1 MQALPPVFFELEL
14 YTLKNQS
21 EEKLYPVQV
30 NKEASV
36 PVLPAG
42 SAKVFNVPFSFF
54 PVRFSEFVMLTL
66 ESALPAPLLS
76 LISIRSIEPTVCR
89 M

>member
-42 SAKVFNVPFSFF
+42 SAKVFNVPMYRSVSF
-54 PVRFSEFVMLTL
+54 
-66 ESALPAPLLS
+66 LS
-76 LISIRSIEPTVCR
+76 GSVSL
-89 M
+89 